1 MLFLKK
7 KRRQGECRTFAFSVV
22 PPTSLTYILII
33 KHGNANATKSGQFI
47 KWHNTQFLFFKY
59 MFIIGYKQLTLM
71 FIITNK
77 EFTTLGNQIF
87 EFMSGLYPN
96 LAEVDIEVIHT
107 DLTEDNVFGWTT
119 ENNDQNE
126 IEIHND
132 LSDEDYII
140 TLIHE
145 LIHVDQNVRGL
156 RDDEQRENEAY
167 KLEKRLADNFE
178 KYRNALMVERMRQL
192 YPERNWEGVTLVK
205 CY

>member
-1 MLFLKK
+1 M
-7 KRRQGECRTFAFSVV
+7 E
-22 PPTSLTYILII
+22 
-33 KHGNANATKSGQFI
+33 
-47 KWHNTQFLFFKY
+47 
-59 MFIIGYKQLTLM
+59 YKQLTPM

-77 EFTTLGNQIF
+77 RFTTLGNQIF

-96 LAEVDIEVIHT
+96 LTEVDIEVIPT
-107 DLTEDNVFGWTT
+107 DLTEDNVFGWTL

-132 LSDEDYII
+132 LSEKDFIT

-178 KYRNALMVERMRQL
+178 KYRNALMVERMKQL

>member
-1 MLFLKK
+1 
-7 KRRQGECRTFAFSVV
+7 
-22 PPTSLTYILII
+22 
-33 KHGNANATKSGQFI
+33 
-47 KWHNTQFLFFKY
+47 

-96 LAEVDIEVIHT
+96 LTTTDIEVIPT
-107 DLTEDNVFGWTT
+107 DLTEDNVFGWTL

-126 IEIHND
+126 IEIHNE
-132 LSDEDYII
+132 LSQKDFIT

-156 RDDEQRENEAY
+156 RDDTERETEAY
-167 KLEKRLADNFE
+167 KLETPLTNQFL
-178 KYRNALMVERMRQL
+178 N
-192 YPERNWEGVTLVK
+192 VTN
-205 CY
+205 C